1 MKTRPQ
7 NTEMTLTFST
17 TPTDQ
22 KNKPNK
28 QTKKTVSAPGHR
40 PATLGGEL
48 RGGFK
53 GRFSAQPRWV
63 SLFGRQP
70 AAKASAARVTPG

>member
-28 QTKKTVSAPGHR
+28 QTKKSH
-40 PATLGGEL
+40 
-48 RGGFK
+48 
-53 GRFSAQPRWV
+53 
-63 SLFGRQP
+63 
-70 AAKASAARVTPG
+70 